1 MELISRGRVAG
12 MSLGQVHGALLRER
26 KAVKNGQ
33 KMSVMEARIG
43 PALLLWVPG
52 LRAGF
57 PMITYS

>member
-1 MELISRGRVAG
+1 MELIKQRQ
-12 MSLGQVHGALLRER
+12 SLRNVTRSNTWGTPER
-26 KAVKNGQ
+26 KKAAKNGQ
-33 KMSVMEARIG
+33 KMFPMEARIG